1 MGKTFYLGEKIV
13 LVYIGLFAQKRKVE
27 KVLDWKQAIPMGLLL
42 IFIPLRGINHSRRHT
57 DDPTLYHLLP
67 QPPTQNK
74 NIKVL
79 RRCMCV

>member
-13 LVYIGLFAQKRKVE
+13 LVYIGLFAQKHKVE